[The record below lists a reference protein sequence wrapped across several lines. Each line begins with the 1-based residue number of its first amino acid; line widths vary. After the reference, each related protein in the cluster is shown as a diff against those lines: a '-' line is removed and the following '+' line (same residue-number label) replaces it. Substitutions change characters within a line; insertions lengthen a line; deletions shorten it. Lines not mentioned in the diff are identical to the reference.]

1 MFKSLKLSFS
11 ATLVAS
17 LAAGVISSAAYAQ
30 DYNIGA
36 PASAQEIAGW
46 DIDIRPD
53 GMGLPV
59 GSGNA
64 LDGEESYEM
73 FCASC
78 HGVFGEGEGR
88 WPVLTGGE
96 GTLADDRPVKTVGSY
111 WPYASTL
118 FDYIRRAMPF
128 TAPLSLDD
136 QQVYDITAYV
146 LYMNDIIEDDFELSH
161 ENLAQIKMPNED
173 GFYID
178 DRPDVS
184 NPRCMVD
191 CADPEKMMLQSSL
204 AGVTPIGHF
213 VEGADAPAAS
223 HSDQHDLEASKEAE
237 RKASITGVEIAVPVA
252 KETSAMSA
260 AAIAGEA
267 TYQAA
272 CGVCHTSGLAG
283 APKVSDANAWSER
296 LKQGTDLLIT
306 HALEGY
312 SGSAGYMPAKGGR
325 ADLSDEAVT
334 NAVLFMVESQQ

>member
-1 MFKSLKLSFS
+1 
-11 ATLVAS
+11 
-17 LAAGVISSAAYAQ
+17 
-30 DYNIGA
+30 
-36 PASAQEIAGW
+36 
-46 DIDIRPD
+46 
-53 GMGLPV
+53 MGLPV

-64 LDGEESYEM
+64 VDGEETYET

-96 GTLADDRPVKTVGSY
+96 GTLAEERPVKTVGSY

-128 TAPLSLDD
+128 TAPMSLDD

-146 LYMNDIIEDDFELSH
+146 LYMNDIIEEDFELSN
-161 ENLAQIKMPNED
+161 ENLAQVSMPNED
-173 GFYID
+173 GFFVD

-213 VEGADAPAAS
+213 VEGADAPASS
-223 HSDQHDLEASKEAE
+223 HSGQHDLEASKEAD
-237 RKASITGVEIAVPVA
+237 RKASITGEEIVAPVA
-252 KETSAMSA
+252 KKAVAMSA

-267 TYQAA
+267 TYKAA
-272 CGVCHTSGLAG
+272 CGVCHTNGLAG
-283 APKVSDANAWSER
+283 APKVSDAGAWTQR
-296 LKQGTDLLIT
+296 LQQGTDLLIT

-312 SGSAGYMPAKGGR
+312 AGNAGYMPAKGGR

-334 NAVLFMVESQQ
+334 NAVLFMVESQH

>member
-1 MFKSLKLSFS
+1 MFRSPKSTF
-11 ATLVAS
+11 ALVLFAC
-17 LAAGVISSAAYAQ
+17 LAPGVSYAQ
-30 DYNIGA
+30 DYQIGTA
-36 PASAQEIAGW
+36 ATAVEIAGW

-53 GMGLPV
+53 GKGLPA

-64 LDGEESYEM
+64 VNGEETYETY
-73 FCASC
+73 CASC

-96 GTLADDRPVKTVGSY
+96 GTLSDDRPVKTVGSY

-128 TAPLSLDD
+128 NAPMSLND

-146 LYMNDIIEDDFELSH
+146 LYMNDIIEEDFELSQD
-161 ENLAQIKMPNED
+161 NLAQVEMPNQD
-173 GFYID
+173 GFYVD
-178 DRPDVS
+178 NRPDVS
-184 NPRCMVD
+184 NPRCMTD
-191 CADPEKMMLQSSL
+191 CADPDSMMMQSSL

-213 VEGADAPAAS
+213 IEGADAPAAS
-223 HSDQHDLEASKEAE
+223 HSGQDELEASKEAE
-237 RKASITGVEIAVPVA
+237 RKAAITGEEVVAPVA
-252 KETSAMSA
+252 KEATAMSA
-260 AAIAGEA
+260 AAMVGEA
-267 TYQAA
+267 TYKAA

-283 APKVSDANAWSER
+283 APKVGDADAWSER
-296 LKQGTDLLIT
+296 IQQGTDLLII

-312 SGSAGYMPAKGGR
+312 AGSEGYMPAKGGR

>member
-1 MFKSLKLSFS
+1 MFRSPKSTFALALLTCI
-11 ATLVAS
+11 AT
-17 LAAGVISSAAYAQ
+17 GSSYAQ
-30 DYNIGA
+30 DFQIGTA
-36 PASAQEIAGW
+36 ATSVEIAGW

-53 GMGLPV
+53 GKGLPA

-64 LDGEESYEM
+64 VNGEETYET

-88 WPVLTGGE
+88 WPVLAGGE

-128 TAPLSLDD
+128 TAPMSLND
-136 QQVYDITAYV
+136 QQVYDVTAYV
-146 LYMNDIIEDDFELSH
+146 LYLNDLIGEEFELSQDT
-161 ENLAQIKMPNED
+161 LPKVIMPNQG
-173 GFYID
+173 GFYVD
-178 DRPDVS
+178 NRPDVA

-191 CADPEKMMLQSSL
+191 CADPNSMMMQSSL

-213 VEGADAPAAS
+213 VEGADAPASS
-223 HSDQHDLEASKEAE
+223 HSGQHDLEASKEAE
-237 RKASITGVEIAVPVA
+237 RKASITGEDLVTTAAQDAV
-252 KETSAMSA
+252 AMSEQA
-260 AAIAGEA
+260 MAGEA
-267 TYQAA
+267 TYKAA

-283 APKVSDANAWSER
+283 APKLDDADAWSKRIE
-296 LKQGTDLLIT
+296 QGMDLLVT

-312 SGSAGYMPAKGGR
+312 GGTEGYMPAKGGR

>member
-1 MFKSLKLSFS
+1 MFRSPKSIFALALF
-11 ATLVAS
+11 AF
-17 LAAGVISSAAYAQ
+17 LAAGGSYAQ
-30 DYNIGA
+30 DYQIGTA
-36 PASAQEIAGW
+36 ATAVEIAGW

-53 GMGLPV
+53 GKGLPA

-64 LDGEESYEM
+64 INGEETYET

-88 WPVLTGGE
+88 WPALAGGE
-96 GTLADDRPVKTVGSY
+96 DTLADDRPVKTVGSY

-128 TAPLSLDD
+128 TAPMSLDD

-146 LYMNDIIEDDFELSH
+146 LYMNDIIEEDFELSQD
-161 ENLAQIKMPNED
+161 NLAQIEMPNQD
-173 GFYID
+173 GFYVD
-178 DRPDVS
+178 NRPDVS

-191 CADPEKMMLQSSL
+191 CADPDSMMMQSSL

-213 VEGADAPAAS
+213 VEGADAPASS
-223 HSDQHDLEASKEAE
+223 HSGQHDLEASKEAE
-237 RKASITGVEIAVPVA
+237 RKASITGEEVVTPVA
-252 KETSAMSA
+252 QEAAAMSA
-260 AAIAGEA
+260 EATAGEA
-267 TYQAA
+267 TYKAA

-283 APKVSDANAWSER
+283 APKVGDAEAWSDR
-296 LKQGTDLLIT
+296 FQQGTDLLII

-312 SGSAGYMPAKGGR
+312 AGSDGYMPAKGGR

>member
-1 MFKSLKLSFS
+1 MFRSPKSTF
-11 ATLVAS
+11 ALVLFAC
-17 LAAGVISSAAYAQ
+17 LAPGVCYAQ
-30 DYNIGA
+30 GYQIGTA
-36 PASAQEIAGW
+36 ATAVEIAGW

-53 GMGLPV
+53 GKGLPA

-64 LDGEESYEM
+64 VNGEETYET

-128 TAPLSLDD
+128 NAPMSLND
-136 QQVYDITAYV
+136 QQVYDTTAYV
-146 LYMNDIIEDDFELSH
+146 LYMNDIIEEDFELSQD
-161 ENLAQIKMPNED
+161 NLAHVEMPNQG
-173 GFYID
+173 GFYVD
-178 DRPDVS
+178 NRPDVA
-184 NPRCMVD
+184 NPRCMVN
-191 CADPEKMMLQSSL
+191 CADPDSMMMQSSL

-223 HSDQHDLEASKEAE
+223 HSGQDELEASKEAE
-237 RKASITGVEIAVPVA
+237 RKAAITGEKLVAPVA
-252 KETSAMSA
+252 QEAMAMSDQA
-260 AAIAGEA
+260 MAGEA
-267 TYQAA
+267 TYKAA

-283 APKVSDANAWSER
+283 APKVGDADAWSER
-296 LKQGTDLLIT
+296 IQQGTDLLII
-306 HALEGY
+306 HALQGY
-312 SGSAGYMPAKGGR
+312 AGTEGYMPAKGGR

>member
-17 LAAGVISSAAYAQ
+17 VAAGAISSVTYAQ
-30 DYNIGA
+30 EYNIGA
-36 PASAQEIAGW
+36 SASAQEIAGW

-64 LDGEESYEM
+64 VDGEETYET

-96 GTLADDRPVKTVGSY
+96 GTLAEERPVKTVGSY

-128 TAPLSLDD
+128 TAPMSLDD

-146 LYMNDIIEDDFELSH
+146 LYMNDIIEEDFELSN
-161 ENLAQIKMPNED
+161 ENLAQVSMPNED
-173 GFYID
+173 GFFVD

-213 VEGADAPAAS
+213 VEGADAPASS
-223 HSDQHDLEASKEAE
+223 HSGQHDLEASKEAE
-237 RKASITGVEIAVPVA
+237 RKAAITGEEMA
-252 KETSAMSA
+252 TSVNQDITLMSTQA
-260 AAIAGEA
+260 LAGEA
-267 TYQAA
+267 TYKTA
-272 CGVCHTSGLAG
+272 CGSCHGSGLAG
-283 APKVSDANAWSER
+283 APKLGDAEAWSKR
-296 LKQGTDLLIT
+296 LEKGNDLLII

-312 SGSAGYMPAKGGR
+312 AGSEGYMPAKGGR
-325 ADLSDEAVT
+325 TDLTDEAVI
-334 NAVLFMVESQQ
+334 NAVLFIVESQQ

>member
-1 MFKSLKLSFS
+1 MFKSPKSTFALALAVF
-11 ATLVAS
+11 LAS
-17 LAAGVISSAAYAQ
+17 GVSYAQ
-30 DYNIGA
+30 EYNIGA
-36 PASAQEIAGW
+36 SASAQEIAGW

-64 LDGEESYEM
+64 VNGEETYET

-96 GTLADDRPVKTVGSY
+96 GTLAEERPVKTVGSY

-128 TAPLSLDD
+128 TAPMSLDD

-146 LYMNDIIEDDFELSH
+146 LYMNDIIEEDFELSN
-161 ENLAQIKMPNED
+161 ENLAQVSMPNED
-173 GFYID
+173 GFFVD

-191 CADPEKMMLQSSL
+191 CADPEKMMLQGSL

-213 VEGADAPAAS
+213 VEGADAPASS
-223 HSDQHDLEASKEAE
+223 HSGQHDLEASKEAD
-237 RKASITGVEIAVPVA
+237 RKASITGEEIVAPVA
-252 KETSAMSA
+252 KKAVAMSA

-267 TYQAA
+267 TYKAA
-272 CGVCHTSGLAG
+272 CGVCHTNGLAG
-283 APKVSDANAWSER
+283 APKVSDAGAWTQR
-296 LKQGTDLLIT
+296 LQQGTDLLIT

-312 SGSAGYMPAKGGR
+312 AGNAGYMPAKGGR

-334 NAVLFMVESQQ
+334 NAVLIMVESQH

>member
-1 MFKSLKLSFS
+1 MFKSPKSTFALALAVF
-11 ATLVAS
+11 LAS
-17 LAAGVISSAAYAQ
+17 GVSYAQ
-30 DYNIGA
+30 EYNIGA
-36 PASAQEIAGW
+36 SASAQEIAGW

-64 LDGEESYEM
+64 VDGEETYET

-96 GTLADDRPVKTVGSY
+96 GTLAEERPVKTVGSY

-128 TAPLSLDD
+128 TAPMSLDD

-146 LYMNDIIEDDFELSH
+146 LYMNDIIEEDFELSN
-161 ENLAQIKMPNED
+161 ENLAQVSMPNED
-173 GFYID
+173 GFFVD

-213 VEGADAPAAS
+213 VEGADAPASS
-223 HSDQHDLEASKEAE
+223 HSGQHDLEASKEAD
-237 RKASITGVEIAVPVA
+237 RKASITGEEIVAPVA
-252 KETSAMSA
+252 KKAVAMSA

-267 TYQAA
+267 TYKAA
-272 CGVCHTSGLAG
+272 CGVCHTNGLAG
-283 APKVSDANAWSER
+283 APKVSDAGAWTQR
-296 LKQGTDLLIT
+296 LQQGTDLLIT

-312 SGSAGYMPAKGGR
+312 AGNAGYMPAKGGR

-334 NAVLFMVESQQ
+334 NAVLFMVESQH

>member
-11 ATLVAS
+11 ATLLARV
-17 LAAGVISSAAYAQ
+17 AAGALSSVTYAPE
-30 DYNIGA
+30 YNIGA
-36 PASAQEIAGW
+36 SASAQAIAGW

-64 LDGEESYEM
+64 VDGEETYET

-96 GTLADDRPVKTVGSY
+96 GTLAEERPVKTVGSY

-128 TAPLSLDD
+128 TAPMSLDD

-146 LYMNDIIEDDFELSH
+146 LYMNDIIEEDFELSN
-161 ENLAQIKMPNED
+161 ENLAQVSMPNED
-173 GFYID
+173 GFFVD

-213 VEGADAPAAS
+213 VEGADAPASS
-223 HSDQHDLEASKEAE
+223 HSGQHDLEASKEAD
-237 RKASITGVEIAVPVA
+237 RKASITGEEIVAPVA
-252 KETSAMSA
+252 KKAVAMSA

-267 TYQAA
+267 TYKAA
-272 CGVCHTSGLAG
+272 CGVCHTNGLAG
-283 APKVSDANAWSER
+283 APKVSDAGAWTQR
-296 LKQGTDLLIT
+296 LQQGTDLLIT

-312 SGSAGYMPAKGGR
+312 AGNAGYMPAKGGR

-334 NAVLFMVESQQ
+334 NAVLFMVESQH